1 MPTHDETRGDVD
13 YFVLL
18 IIMASF
24 LLLNVFVAI
33 ILDNFKRMSGSSM
46 SILLDKV
53 DPEEEEECISLPLR
67 SQHRQPPRGRRC
79 GIREKGIG
87 TSHELTPGWARCLTL
102 AAEHATHGASRP

>member
-33 ILDNFKRMSGSSM
+33 ILDNFKQEDEW
-46 SILLDKV
+46 ILNV
-53 DPEEEEECISLPLR
+53 DPLG
-67 SQHRQPPRGRRC
+67 QG
-79 GIREKGIG
+79 
-87 TSHELTPGWARCLTL
+87 
-102 AAEHATHGASRP
+102 